1 MREQKTEEV
10 SRPRDIA
17 ILAGLSSPRLDDNA
31 DSETMAELEA
41 LVETAGGEAA
51 ASVLQ
56 NGLRRTRAHL
66 SERGRWRR
74 SRSW

>member
-41 LVETAGGEAA
+41 LVETAGGGDQGAGG
-51 ASVLQ
+51 
-56 NGLRRTRAHL
+56 NPGGHH
-66 SERGRWRR
+66 GYF
-74 SRSW
+74 